1 MRIAAHNPSG
11 PGGMRMSRKTTLNSR
26 SSTTLS
32 LTAATASSAPL
43 QKWSSNRSLA
53 ASTAALAV
61 PNNRARISSRLRP
74 AACGSAPLGARMS
87 R

>member
-43 QKWSSNRSLA
+43 QK
-53 ASTAALAV
+53 
-61 PNNRARISSRLRP
+61 
-74 AACGSAPLGARMS
+74 
-87 R
+87 